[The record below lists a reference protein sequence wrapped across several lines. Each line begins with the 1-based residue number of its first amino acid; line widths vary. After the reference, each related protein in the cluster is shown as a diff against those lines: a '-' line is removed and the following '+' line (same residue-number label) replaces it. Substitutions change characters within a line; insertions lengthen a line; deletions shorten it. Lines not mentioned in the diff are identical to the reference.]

1 MYFVCCI
8 YFTKRKL
15 LCVSLPLAMVVSF
28 LTSFF
33 LVFKKWVSLSMVIY
47 LFMSSFF
54 PFFCGGDLGELLGVP
69 QATKRRLQ
77 TCNLGGFLSPS
88 YAKAKMSFSAE
99 QMIEFGL
106 ANSHAC
112 KQHQE
117 QVVKTAP
124 SFPLSPSNSL
134 SHPLFTRNF
143 FLMAFFLIPL
153 SKIPHCSL
161 RAYKTWK
168 KNHNGH
174 WL

>member
-54 PFFCGGDLGELLGVP
+54 PFFLWRRLRRTSWCTTSYKKETPNLQLGRIPQPIICKGQDELLCRTNDWVWTG
-69 QATKRRLQ
+69 
-77 TCNLGGFLSPS
+77 
-88 YAKAKMSFSAE
+88 
-99 QMIEFGL
+99 
-106 ANSHAC
+106 HAC